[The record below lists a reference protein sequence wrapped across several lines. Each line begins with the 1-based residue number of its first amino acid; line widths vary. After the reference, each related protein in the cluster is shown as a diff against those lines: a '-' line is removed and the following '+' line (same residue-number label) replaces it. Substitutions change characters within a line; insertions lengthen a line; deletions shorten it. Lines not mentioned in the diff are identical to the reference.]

1 MWLYT
6 IAMPA
11 VIAGIIM
18 RGLGGRLG
26 EDEDDDGYI
35 HDDMAKAA
43 FGDIVVYTAGLVPL
57 AGQVLLVP
65 INQFNNKPWDDDIVS
80 SPSVEALQD
89 SLRSVLSIPETVFTD
104 GDLKG
109 KQIRDVSTMINLFSG
124 IPVTPLGR
132 TLGYLRDVQRG
143 YVTPKGPIDFV
154 RGVVTGKAGAGK

>member
-1 MWLYT
+1 
-6 IAMPA
+6 
-11 VIAGIIM
+11 M

-43 FGDIVVYTAGLVPL
+43 FGDIVGYTAGLVPI
-57 AGQVLLVP
+57 AGQALLVP
-65 INQFNNKPWDDDIVS
+65 INQFNNIPWDDDIVS

-89 SLRSVLSIPETVFTD
+89 ASRSIPSLIETVFTD

-109 KQIRDVSTMINLFSG
+109 KQIRDVTTMINLFSG

-143 YVTPKGPIDFV
+143 YATPKGPIDFI
-154 RGVVTGKAGAGK
+154 RGAVTGKVGAGK